1 MWGLR
6 KSATNI
12 TIPHMSQ
19 VLVVDDDADTA
30 EATAQFLRRAGH
42 NVRSVPNGR
51 EALAALSELVPD
63 VAVLDVR
70 MPEMDGITFLEVM
83 RCYLR
88 WESVPVILI
97 TGYPDDPRLVRAHKL
112 GVKRVFTKAD
122 YKLQELTEEIDHL
135 LAEQQGVGS
144 TI

>member
-1 MWGLR
+1 
-6 KSATNI
+6 
-12 TIPHMSQ
+12 MSQ
-19 VLVVDDDADTA
+19 VLVVDDDAYTA
-30 EATAQFLRRAGH
+30 EATAQYLRRAGH
-42 NVRSVPNGR
+42 DVRSVPNGR

-97 TGYPDDPRLVRAHKL
+97 TGYPDDPRLARAHAL
-112 GVKRVFTKAD
+112 GVRRVFTKAD
-122 YKLQELTEEIDHL
+122 FKLHELTDEIDHL
-135 LAEQQGVGS
+135 LAEQQGVVS
-144 TI
+144 TG

>member
-1 MWGLR
+1 M
-6 KSATNI
+6 A
-12 TIPHMSQ
+12 Q

-42 NVRSVPNGR
+42 TVRSVPNGR

-88 WESVPVILI
+88 WESVPVVLI
-97 TGYPDDPRLVRAHKL
+97 TGYPDDPRLARAHKL
-112 GVKRVFTKAD
+112 GVKHVFTKAGFE
-122 YKLQELTEEIDHL
+122 LQHLAEVIDNL
-135 LAEQQGVGS
+135 MGEQQGLGS
-144 TI
+144 RN

>member
-1 MWGLR
+1 MGQ
-6 KSATNI
+6 I
-12 TIPHMSQ
+12 
-19 VLVVDDDADTA
+19 LVVDDDSDTA
-30 EATAQFLRRAGH
+30 EATAEFLRRSGH

-51 EALAALSELVPD
+51 EALAALSEAIPD

-97 TGYPDDPRLVRAHKL
+97 TGFPDDPRLTRAHKL
-112 GVKRVFTKAD
+112 GVKRVFTKAAFQF
-122 YKLQELTEEIDHL
+122 QELAEVIESL
-135 LAEQQGVGS
+135 LSEQQVRS
-144 TI
+144 EA

>member
-1 MWGLR
+1 
-6 KSATNI
+6 
-12 TIPHMSQ
+12 MSQ

-30 EATAQFLRRAGH
+30 EATSQFLRQAGH
-42 NVRSVPNGR
+42 TVRSVPNGR
-51 EALAALSELVPD
+51 EALAALSDLVPD

-97 TGYPDDPRLVRAHKL
+97 TGYPDDPRLGRAHKL
-112 GVKRVFTKAD
+112 GIKQVFTKAGFR
-122 YKLQELTEEIDHL
+122 LEE
-135 LAEQQGVGS
+135 LAELINSLAAERDETGTSGK
-144 TI
+144 